1 MLKLSV
7 HRRFLFPIPVHH
19 HPDSAQ
25 LTLRKDLQAIDNAC
39 LVTGKC
45 FRAFT
50 RAQRN
55 AACQATTAAPGI
67 LHSPVQR
74 PVKLRKGNLSFLFI
88 HEKNPEWLAAAKSTI
103 DFIEAHCFDTDGRMY
118 FEVMADG
125 TPLRKRRY
133 VFSESFAAIAMAEY
147 AKASGDMTYA
157 EKALNLFKDIRK
169 FVATPGYMEP
179 KYLPSLQAKGHS
191 LVMILINTASR
202 IRNVISD
209 PVLDRQIDE
218 SIASLKD
225 FMKPEFEALLET
237 VGPNGEFIDTING
250 RLINPGHCIETA
262 WFLLEEAK
270 YRGWDKELTAQAL
283 QILDWSWEWGWD
295 KQYGG
300 IINFRDCRNLPPQ
313 DYSQDMKF
321 WWPQTEAIIAT
332 LYAYEATG
340 DDKYLIW
347 HKQISEWTYAH
358 FPDAECGEWY
368 GYLHR
373 DGTVAQPAKGN
384 IFKGP
389 FHIPR
394 MMIKSYDLCKE
405 LTK

>member
-1 MLKLSV
+1 MNWKEYLEGWSQRYRDDLVNDIMPFWLKNGLDRVNGGVYTCVNRDGSLIDSTKSV
-7 HRRFLFPIPVHH
+7 WFQGRF
-19 HPDSAQ
+19 
-25 LTLRKDLQAIDNAC
+25 
-39 LVTGKC
+39 
-45 FRAFT
+45 AFV
-50 RAQRN
+50 
-55 AACQATTAAPGI
+55 C
-67 LHSPVQR
+67 
-74 PVKLRKGNLSFLFI
+74 SFAYNTI
-88 HEKNPEWLAAAKSTI
+88 EKNPEWLAAAKSTI

-147 AKASGDMTYA
+147 AKASGDRGYA
-157 EKALNLFKDIRK
+157 EKALELFKNIRH

-179 KYLPSLQAKGHS
+179 KYLDALQAKGHS

-202 IRNVISD
+202 IRNVIED
-209 PVLDRQIDE
+209 PVLDQQINE

-225 FMKPEFEALLET
+225 FMKPQFGALLEM

-358 FPDAECGEWY
+358 FPDKEYGEWY

-394 MMIKSYDLCKE
+394 MMIKSFDLCKE
-405 LTK
+405 LIK

>member
-1 MLKLSV
+1 MNWNEYLKDWSQKYRDDLVNDIMPFWLKHGLDRVNGGVYTCVDRNGSLIDSTKSV
-7 HRRFLFPIPVHH
+7 WFQGRF
-19 HPDSAQ
+19 
-25 LTLRKDLQAIDNAC
+25 
-39 LVTGKC
+39 
-45 FRAFT
+45 AFV
-50 RAQRN
+50 
-55 AACQATTAAPGI
+55 C
-67 LHSPVQR
+67 
-74 PVKLRKGNLSFLFI
+74 SFAYNTI
-88 HEKNPEWLAAAKSTI
+88 EKNPEWLAAAKNTI
-103 DFIEAHCFDTDGRMY
+103 DFIEAHCFDKDGRMY

-147 AKASGDMTYA
+147 AKASGDSTYA
-157 EKALNLFKDIRK
+157 EKALALFKDIRK

-179 KYLPSLQAKGHS
+179 KYLDTLQAKGHS

-209 PVLDRQIDE
+209 PVLDQQINE
-218 SIASLKD
+218 SITSLKD
-225 FMKPEFEALLET
+225 FMKPEFNALLEM

-270 YRGWDKELTAQAL
+270 YRNWDKELTAQAL

-347 HKQISEWTYAH
+347 HKQISEWTYEH
-358 FPDAECGEWY
+358 FPDNEYGEWY

-394 MMIKSYDLCKE
+394 MMIKSFDLCKE
-405 LTK
+405 LTR

>member
-1 MLKLSV
+1 MNWNEYLNGWSQKYRDDLVNNIMPFWLKNGLDHVNGGVYTCVDRDGSLIDTTKSV
-7 HRRFLFPIPVHH
+7 WFQGRF
-19 HPDSAQ
+19 
-25 LTLRKDLQAIDNAC
+25 
-39 LVTGKC
+39 
-45 FRAFT
+45 AFV
-50 RAQRN
+50 
-55 AACQATTAAPGI
+55 C
-67 LHSPVQR
+67 
-74 PVKLRKGNLSFLFI
+74 SFAYNTI
-88 HEKNPEWLAAAKSTI
+88 EKNPEWLTAAKSTI

-147 AKASGDMTYA
+147 AKASGDMRYA
-157 EKALNLFKDIRK
+157 EKALDLFKDIRK

-209 PVLDRQIDE
+209 PVLDQQIDE

-225 FMKPEFEALLET
+225 FMKPEFKALLEM
-237 VGPNGEFIDTING
+237 VGTDGEFIDTING

-270 YRGWDKELTAQAL
+270 YRGWDKELTEQAL

-300 IINFRDCRNLPPQ
+300 IINFRDCKNLPPQ

-358 FPDAECGEWY
+358 FPDEECGEWY

-394 MMIKSYDLCKE
+394 MMVKSYELCKE

>member
-1 MLKLSV
+1 MDWKKYLAEWQQSYK
-7 HRRFLFPIPVHH
+7 
-19 HPDSAQ
+19 
-25 LTLRKDLQAIDNAC
+25 KDLCENIMPFWLKNGLDRVNGGIYTCLDRDGSLIDSTKS
-39 LVTGKC
+39 VWFQGR
-45 FRAFT
+45 FAFV
-50 RAQRN
+50 
-55 AACQATTAAPGI
+55 C
-67 LHSPVQR
+67 
-74 PVKLRKGNLSFLFI
+74 SFAYNTI
-88 HEKNPEWLAAAKSTI
+88 EKNPEWLAAAKSTI
-103 DFIEAHCFDTDGRMY
+103 DFIEAHCFDSDGRMY

-147 AKASGDMTYA
+147 SKASGDKTYA
-157 EKALNLFKDIRK
+157 EKALKLFKDIRK
-169 FVATPGYMEP
+169 FVATPGYMP
-179 KYLPSLQAKGHS
+179 AKYLDSLQAKGHS

-209 PVLDRQIDE
+209 PVLDQQIDE
-218 SIASLKD
+218 SISSLKD
-225 FMKPEFEALLET
+225 FMKPEFKALLEM
-237 VGPNGEFIDTING
+237 VGPNGEFIDTCNG
-250 RLINPGHCIETA
+250 RVINPGHCIETA

-270 YRGWDKELTAQAL
+270 HRGWEKELTAQAL

-340 DDKYLIW
+340 DDKYLVW

-358 FPDAECGEWY
+358 FPDNECGEWY

-394 MMIKSYDLCKE
+394 MMIKAYDLCKE
-405 LTK
+405 LTE

>member
-1 MLKLSV
+1 MNWNEYLNGWSQKYRDDLVNDIMPFWLKNGLDRVNGGVYTCVDRDGSLIDTTKSV
-7 HRRFLFPIPVHH
+7 WFQGRF
-19 HPDSAQ
+19 
-25 LTLRKDLQAIDNAC
+25 
-39 LVTGKC
+39 
-45 FRAFT
+45 AFV
-50 RAQRN
+50 
-55 AACQATTAAPGI
+55 C
-67 LHSPVQR
+67 
-74 PVKLRKGNLSFLFI
+74 SFAYNTI
-88 HEKNPEWLAAAKSTI
+88 EKNPEWLAAAKSTI
-103 DFIEAHCFDTDGRMY
+103 EFIEAHCFDTDGRMY

-147 AKASGDMTYA
+147 AKASGDMSYA
-157 EKALNLFKDIRK
+157 TKALELFNDIRK

-209 PVLDRQIDE
+209 PVLDQQIDE

-225 FMKPEFEALLET
+225 FMKPEFKALLEM
-237 VGPNGEFIDTING
+237 VGTNGEFIDTING

-270 YRGWDKELTAQAL
+270 YRDWDKELTAQAL

-394 MMIKSYDLCKE
+394 MMIKSYELCKE

>member
-1 MLKLSV
+1 MDWKKYLEEWQDCYKQDLCENIMPFWLKNGLDRVNGGVYTCLDRDGS
-7 HRRFLFPIPVHH
+7 L
-19 HPDSAQ
+19 
-25 LTLRKDLQAIDNAC
+25 IDNTKS
-39 LVTGKC
+39 VWFQGR
-45 FRAFT
+45 FAFV
-50 RAQRN
+50 
-55 AACQATTAAPGI
+55 C
-67 LHSPVQR
+67 
-74 PVKLRKGNLSFLFI
+74 SFAYNTI
-88 HEKNPEWLAAAKSTI
+88 EKNPEWLAAAKSTI
-103 DFIEAHCFDTDGRMY
+103 DFIEAHCFDNDGRMY

-147 AKASGDMTYA
+147 AKASGDISYA
-157 EKALNLFKDIRK
+157 QKALDLFKEIRK
-169 FVATPGYMEP
+169 FVATPGYMPP
-179 KYLPSLQAKGHS
+179 KYLDTLQAKGHS

-209 PVLDRQIDE
+209 PVLDQQINE
-218 SIASLKD
+218 SIESLKD
-225 FMKPEFEALLET
+225 FMKPEFKALLEM
-237 VGPNGEFIDTING
+237 VGPDGEFIDTCNG
-250 RLINPGHCIETA
+250 RVINPGHCIETA

-283 QILDWSWEWGWD
+283 QILDWSWDWGWD
-295 KQYGG
+295 KEYGG

-358 FPDAECGEWY
+358 FPDKEMGEWY

>member
-1 MLKLSV
+1 MEWKKY
-7 HRRFLFPIPVHH
+7 
-19 HPDSAQ
+19 
-25 LTLRKDLQAIDNAC
+25 LTEWQECYKKDLCENIMPFWLKNGLDRVNGGVYTCLDRDGSLIDSTKS
-39 LVTGKC
+39 VWFQGR
-45 FRAFT
+45 FAFV
-50 RAQRN
+50 
-55 AACQATTAAPGI
+55 C
-67 LHSPVQR
+67 
-74 PVKLRKGNLSFLFI
+74 SFAYNTI
-88 HEKNPEWLAAAKSTI
+88 EKNPEWLAAAKNTI
-103 DFIEAHCFDTDGRMY
+103 DFIEAHCFDSDGRMY

-147 AKASGDMTYA
+147 AKASGDESYA
-157 EKALNLFKDIRK
+157 HKALNLFKDIRK
-169 FVATPGYMEP
+169 FVSTPGYMEP
-179 KYLPSLQAKGHS
+179 KYLDSLQAKGHS

-209 PVLDRQIDE
+209 PVLDQQINE

-225 FMKPEFEALLET
+225 FMQPQFKALLEM
-237 VGPNGEFIDTING
+237 VGPNGEFIDTCNG
-250 RLINPGHCIETA
+250 RVINPGHCIETA

-270 YRGWDKELTAQAL
+270 YRGWEESLTQQAL

-300 IINFRDCRNLPPQ
+300 IINFRDCKKLPPQ

-394 MMIKSYDLCKE
+394 MMIKSFELCKE
-405 LTK
+405 LLK

>member
-1 MLKLSV
+1 MNWTEYLNDWSQKYRNDLVNDIMPFWLKNGLDRVNGGVYTCVNRDGSLIDSTKSV
-7 HRRFLFPIPVHH
+7 WFQGRF
-19 HPDSAQ
+19 
-25 LTLRKDLQAIDNAC
+25 
-39 LVTGKC
+39 
-45 FRAFT
+45 AFV
-50 RAQRN
+50 
-55 AACQATTAAPGI
+55 C
-67 LHSPVQR
+67 
-74 PVKLRKGNLSFLFI
+74 SFAYNTI
-88 HEKNPEWLAAAKSTI
+88 EKNPEWLAAAKSTI

-147 AKASGDMTYA
+147 AKASGDMSYA

-179 KYLPSLQAKGHS
+179 KYLPTLQAKGHS

-202 IRNVISD
+202 IRNVIND
-209 PVLDRQIDE
+209 PVLDQQIDE
-218 SIASLKD
+218 SITSLKD
-225 FMKPEFEALLET
+225 FMKPEFKALLEM

-270 YRGWDKELTAQAL
+270 HRGWDKELTSQAL

-300 IINFRDCRNLPPQ
+300 IINFRDCKNLPPQ

-358 FPDAECGEWY
+358 FPDTEYGEWY